1 LSGTLSFAVSATQ
14 AYNFYRLVITQLSST
29 NVNGVNFSEWTLN
42 GTEESLCVTSDAKV
56 GVGIAN
62 PQRALEVA
70 GDLVVSGT
78 ISGGAGMGSF
88 RNRIINGDMR
98 IAQRGTSGTI
108 TGPTSAYT
116 QTYLVDR
123 FNVQTT
129 LTTGTITQTQQT
141 LTASDTPYQLGFS
154 NSMRVTTTVPCTSY
168 SLITP
173 LHQIEGYTISDFKW
187 GTSFGSPVTISF
199 WFRSNAP
206 TGSVFSSSMTN
217 YGYGN
222 MSYIYPFTLIQ
233 SGSWQYVTYTAPPP
247 PNGSTWL
254 TGNNGCLGVYV
265 GCSFPGVPT
274 STVNAWNST
283 SYGYSAQYN
292 WPLYA
297 GNYVEVTGVQL
308 EKGTVATGFEQRPFA
323 TELAL
328 CQRYYETGTSSVV
341 FTVSGGAQTTSSSV
355 FYKVTKRS
363 ATTPV
368 LTGQAYYN
376 SSGGGQAGTP
386 SFYTTSTDSFNIQLN
401 TNAATWG
408 QLVWN
413 TPSEL

>member
-1 LSGTLSFAVSATQ
+1 
-14 AYNFYRLVITQLSST
+14 
-29 NVNGVNFSEWTLN
+29 
-42 GTEESLCVTSDAKV
+42 
-56 GVGIAN
+56 
-62 PQRALEVA
+62 
-70 GDLVVSGT
+70 
-78 ISGGAGMGSF
+78 
-88 RNRIINGDMR
+88 
-98 IAQRGTSGTI
+98 
-108 TGPTSAYT
+108 
-116 QTYLVDR
+116 
-123 FNVQTT
+123 
-129 LTTGTITQTQQT
+129 
-141 LTASDTPYQLGFS
+141 
-154 NSMRVTTTVPCTSY
+154 
-168 SLITP
+168 
-173 LHQIEGYTISDFKW
+173 
-187 GTSFGSPVTISF
+187 
-199 WFRSNAP
+199 
-206 TGSVFSSSMTN
+206 MTN